1 LGDFGEWIEHLSW
14 IAHMSETAWIFSTVS
29 VIHYFSFLVLTGTAV
44 MVDLRVLG
52 LAATKKPLEQLAD
65 QIYPWMWAAFWLAI
79 ISGSLE
85 AATDAGDYLP
95 NFWYELKIGVLIAA
109 LIFMIIVRRGIPKW
123 AQSPAT
129 PAGAKVV
136 AAISAALWIGVILAG
151 VELPAITGLG

>member
-1 LGDFGEWIEHLSW
+1 LGDFGEWIEHLRW

-29 VIHYFSFLVLTGTAV
+29 VVHYFSFMVLVGTAV

-52 LAATKKPLEQLAD
+52 WAATRKPLVQLAD
-65 QIYPWMWAAFWLAI
+65 QLYPWMWVAFWLAI

-95 NFWYELKIGVLIAA
+95 NFWYELKIAVVILA
-109 LIFMIIVRRGIPKW
+109 LIFVVIVRRGIPKW
-123 AQSPAT
+123 AQLPSIPMS
-129 PAGAKVV
+129 AKVV
-136 AAISAALWIGVILAG
+136 AAIAAVLWIGAILAG